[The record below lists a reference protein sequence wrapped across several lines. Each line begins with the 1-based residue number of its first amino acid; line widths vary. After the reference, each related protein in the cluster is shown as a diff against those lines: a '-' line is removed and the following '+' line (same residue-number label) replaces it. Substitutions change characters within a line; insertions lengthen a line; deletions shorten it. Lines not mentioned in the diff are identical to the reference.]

1 MKLAV
6 LSNDRLNPWINWSTL
21 GPPVLSALARMAG
34 GSLVS
39 PPPLGW
45 SERREW
51 IRTLQDVRRADTV
64 FWMQG
69 SARPELPLVAASL
82 AAGFARRSAFV
93 VDAWKPDL
101 PKIGLAAVA
110 QRLDPCFVAFREGC
124 EELKRLFP
132 KGRFEWLPF
141 GIDTQVFDAVPG
153 ERDIFAFWMG
163 RRHAPLHEAL
173 LRYCE
178 ARGLSYR
185 YRREGEFLSAEEL
198 GRLAGRARYFVVT
211 PPDLDDLA
219 RTGGYSPL
227 VMRYLEGLSAGARLL
242 GVMPKSGEYQDL
254 LPRAAILEVAP
265 DGSDLESCLDADYAN
280 REGWT
285 AVEHARNLVRA
296 HHSWERRAEQIRD
309 RLAFNAH
316 VDLHRTAPVLPSSAA
331 TAGAEE

>member
-34 GSLVS
+34 GTLVS

-51 IRTLQDVRRADTV
+51 IRALQDIRRADTL

-69 SARPELPLVAASL
+69 SARPELPLVAASF
-82 AAGFARRSAFV
+82 AAGRARRSAFV
-93 VDAWKPDL
+93 VDAWKPAL
-101 PKIGLAAVA
+101 SKIGLAAVA

-124 EELKRLFP
+124 EELRRLFP
-132 KGRFEWLPF
+132 QGRFEWLPF
-141 GIDTQVFDAVPG
+141 GIDTRVFDTGPG

-178 ARGLSYR
+178 ARGLPYVF
-185 YRREGEFLSAEEL
+185 RREGEYLSPEDL
-198 GRLAGRARYFVVT
+198 GRLAGRSRYFVVT
-211 PPDLDDLA
+211 PPDLDDRA
-219 RTGGYSPL
+219 RTGGFSPL

-242 GVMPKSGEYQDL
+242 GVLPKSGEYEEL

-265 DGSDLESCLDADYAN
+265 DGSDLETCLDADRAN
-280 REGWT
+280 QEGWV
-285 AVEHARNLVRA
+285 AVEHARSIVRT

-309 RLAFNAH
+309 RLAFNVH
-316 VDLHRTAPVLPSSAA
+316 VDVNPTPPVLPTSRA
-331 TAGAEE
+331 TAGIQG